1 MATLEE
7 HSSKLSVMKNYL
19 YSKALYQQLQDWES
33 WLSTCRKNLQNFKT
47 IQEEL
52 KILRPIFSY
61 DQIGKQLPVEV
72 SEFESIDNSWK
83 NLMKKVWEHTK
94 LAEFMK
100 NPKITEMIEEICKK
114 IDVVKRGIQLFLSTI
129 RSEFP
134 RFYFVK

>member
-1 MATLEE
+1 M
-7 HSSKLSVMKNYL
+7 
-19 YSKALYQQLQDWES
+19 YSKALYQQLQDLES